1 MLANMELPEGSK
13 LRSFLK
19 KGSIPTRDA
28 VVHLSPEVLSERR
41 KRQVSLYFG
50 LNAYQVPCQQRIVF
64 EKMFRSLFATY
75 VMYTFKTVKYFP

>member
-13 LRSFLK
+13 LRSFWK
-19 KGSIPTRDA
+19 KGSISSRDA
-28 VVHLSPEVLSERR
+28 VVHSGPEVLSEQR

-64 EKMFRSLFATY
+64 EKSFLSLFATY
-75 VMYTFKTVKYFP
+75 VMYTFEIVKYFP